1 MTVFVLPLVAK
12 LGFLKILESRRRVE
26 FFYLIIGF
34 LPLLLKAIY
43 SSNPSCFAAESPR
56 I

>member
-26 FFYLIIGF
+26 FFYLVIGF
-34 LPLLLKAIY
+34 LPLLLKDIY